1 MITIKSE
8 KEINM
13 MRDAGKIV
21 RDVLL
26 LMGESVKEGITT
38 FELDEIARKFI
49 LKQNAIPSFLN
60 YSGYPASICASINEE
75 VVHGIPSKKRIIK
88 SGDIVSIDV
97 GAIYKGWQ
105 GDAARTFTVG
115 DVGEEKAK
123 LVKVTEESFF
133 KGLETVKD
141 GARLGDLGSA
151 IQTYAESFG
160 YGVVRDLVGHG
171 IGREM
176 HESPDVPNYGI
187 PGRGLRLKEGM
198 TIAIEPMI
206 TMGTWHV
213 VQDEDDG
220 WTIRT
225 RDGKPASHY
234 ENTIAVTKDGCEI
247 LTL

>member
-8 KEINM
+8 KEIDM

-26 LMGESVKEGITT
+26 LMEESVKEGVTT
-38 FELDEIARKFI
+38 FELNEIAHKFI

-60 YSGYPASICASINEE
+60 YNGYPASICASINEE
-75 VVHGIPSKKRIIK
+75 VVHGIPSKKRVIK

-115 DVGEEKAK
+115 NVSEEVKK
-123 LVKVTEESFF
+123 LVNVTRESFF
-133 KGLETVKD
+133 KGVETIKE
-141 GARLGDLGSA
+141 GTRLGDLGYA
-151 IQTYAESFG
+151 IQSYAESFG

-176 HESPDVPNYGI
+176 HEAPEVPNYGM
-187 PGRGLRLKEGM
+187 PGRGFRLKAGM

-206 TMGTWHV
+206 TLGTWRV
-213 VQDEDDG
+213 FQDEKDG

-225 RDGKPASHY
+225 MDLKPAAHY
-234 ENTIAVTKDGCEI
+234 ENTIAVTKDGFEI